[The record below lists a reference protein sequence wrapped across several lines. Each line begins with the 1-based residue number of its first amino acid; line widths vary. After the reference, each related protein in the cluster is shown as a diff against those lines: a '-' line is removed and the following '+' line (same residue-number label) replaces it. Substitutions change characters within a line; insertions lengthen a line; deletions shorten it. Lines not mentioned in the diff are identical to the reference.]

1 MRIQDPCAHVQ
12 EPNLH
17 VLALCYHDTYG
28 SPVNNFERSY
38 STASNPD
45 KSLHVDDESSLGYEA

>member
-1 MRIQDPCAHVQ
+1 MHIQDPCSHVQ
-12 EPNLH
+12 DPNL
-17 VLALCYHDTYG
+17 LALCYHDTYMYG

-38 STASNPD
+38 STASNLD